1 MPNDNIRTKSGNMSP
16 ELQAKVDA
24 LLEEFMAV
32 VDAMTESR
40 HLQKG
45 IARSQLPRSMVVV
58 LDKATL
64 SILAQI
70 RSENRFAS
78 YFYNPN
84 ITLTPQRAVN
94 SAQWEF
100 GLDDPYIIQFPGS
113 MLDQSTEQRHSGLEK
128 IAAEHIDSEF
138 ERFVGLLSLMRTRPI
153 FGQATLAVDAKSV
166 FLLMPQDE
174 ALKKSG
180 EAILEAIQAR
190 DLAANEAGDIR
201 NGKSAVH
208 EMWFSINRAAI
219 VIADLTGADAGVMY
233 GLGIAHT
240 LGKETILIY
249 PQGSRYLR
257 DIPRTHRIEYEY
269 SNAGMTRLKEQ
280 LSEMLQSMLQPVA
293 GD

>member
-1 MPNDNIRTKSGNMSP
+1 MNSDITRTRSGNMSP
-16 ELQAKVDA
+16 EHQAKVNM
-24 LLEEFMAV
+24 LIEEFMAV

-45 IARSQLPRSMVVV
+45 IARSQLPSSMVVV
-58 LDKATL
+58 LDKENL

-84 ITLTPQRAVN
+84 ITLTPQHAIN

-100 GLDDPYIIQFPGS
+100 GLEDPYVIQFPGS
-113 MLDQSTEQRHSGLEK
+113 MLDQSSKQRRSGLEK
-128 IAAEHIDSEF
+128 IASEHIDSEF
-138 ERFVGLLSLMRTRPI
+138 ERFVGLLGLMRTRPI
-153 FGQATLAVDAKSV
+153 FGQTTLAVDVKSV

-180 EAILEAIQAR
+180 EAIFETVQAHGLAVDEA
-190 DLAANEAGDIR
+190 EDIR
-201 NGKSAVH
+201 NGKSAVQ

-219 VIADLTGADAGVMY
+219 IIADLTGADPGVMY

-240 LGKETILIY
+240 LGKETILVY
-249 PQGSRYLR
+249 PQGSRYLT
-257 DIPRTHRIEYEY
+257 DIPRTHRIEYED
-269 SNAGMTRLKEQ
+269 SNTGRKRLGEQ
-280 LSEMLQSMLQPVA
+280 LSDMLRSMLQPVA
-293 GD
+293 GY

>member
-1 MPNDNIRTKSGNMSP
+1 MSP
-16 ELQAKVDA
+16 ELQAKVDM
-24 LLEEFMAV
+24 LIEEFMAV

-45 IARSQLPRSMVVV
+45 IARSQLPSSMVVI

-84 ITLTPQRAVN
+84 VALTPQHAVN

-100 GLDDPYIIQFPGS
+100 GLDDPYIIQFPGN
-113 MLDQSTEQRHSGLEK
+113 MLDQNTEQRHSGVEK
-128 IAAEHIDSEF
+128 IASEHIDSEF

-153 FGQATLAVDAKSV
+153 FGQATLAVDIGSV

-180 EAILEAIQAR
+180 EAILEAIQVHG
-190 DLAANEAGDIR
+190 LAADEAEDIR

-219 VIADLTGADAGVMY
+219 VIADLTGVDAGVMY

-240 LGKETILIY
+240 LGKETILVY
-249 PQGSRYLR
+249 PQGSRYLT
-257 DIPRTHRIEYEY
+257 DIPRTHRIEYED
-269 SNAGMTRLKEQ
+269 SNAGMTGLEEQ
-280 LSEMLQSMLQPVA
+280 LSEVLRSMLQPVA